1 MKLTD
6 DMVYKMEH
14 NILLDLEFWTFT
26 GDHEARDVSM
36 YIAGVRDMAQAVID
50 AMREVKNV

>member
-6 DMVYKMEH
+6 ANVYKLEH
-14 NILLDLEFWTFT
+14 KILLDLEFWCMK
-26 GDHEARDVSM
+26 DEREAKDAAM

-50 AMREVKNV
+50 ALREVKNV